1 MYLKIK
7 LFLLVSISFS
17 FRYFHIESSFLGL
30 NHSFFGL
37 FDGYNGSTA
46 AEKCSNKFYDFL
58 RDELT
63 LYTNRIDPEEPSE
76 SQQKE
81 REDFVKQAIRN
92 SFFKMDSYLLTGE
105 SESSKIRWSGTSATV
120 CYIES
125 DTLYVA
131 NSGSV
136 RALFVKDDGSAISLV
151 KDHTL
156 KSKKERDRI
165 LKANGSISISSRTST
180 VNGLLSS
187 TRGLGNHGDPIL
199 KTAIISSPSITVS
212 KIDPNDQFLVLFTAG
227 ISDIFNDEEVM
238 FLLEDIMP
246 DASEIENLKEHFASR
261 SQMKKEQ
268 VATRISGMD
277 EVSFDENKESFHLGD
292 QPIDNIT
299 DNEDITAHTTATVNA
314 HDYAI
319 GDKNTSISFEDKSF
333 ELDMPKRKGRL
344 PHESKPCFLARA
356 LVERLVYSAILADTR
371 ENTSS
376 MVILLHGCPINLY
389 LLPNVK
395 RKSLFLR
402 DLPKKEIDSEKEG
415 EYRKEG
421 TFVMEK
427 QLDE

>member
-1 MYLKIK
+1 MKICA
-7 LFLLVSISFS
+7 LVHISFS
-17 FRYFHIESSFLGL
+17 FRYFHTESSFLGL
-30 NHSFFGL
+30 EHSFFGL

-58 RDELT
+58 RDELI
-63 LYTNRIDPEEPSE
+63 LYTNSIDPEEPPE
-76 SQQKE
+76 SQVRE

-136 RALFVKDDGSAISLV
+136 RALFVKGDGSAVSLV

-156 KSKKERDRI
+156 KNKKERDRI
-165 LKANGSISISSRTST
+165 LRANGSISISSRTST
-180 VNGLLSS
+180 VNGLFSS
-187 TRGLGNHGDPIL
+187 TRGLGNHGDPDL

-212 KIDPNDQFLVLFTAG
+212 KIDPSDQFLILFTAG

-246 DASEIENLKEHFASR
+246 DASEIENLREHFSNRGQMQKEH
-261 SQMKKEQ
+261 
-268 VATRISGMD
+268 VDTRISGMN
-277 EVSFDENKESFHLGD
+277 EVSFDENKESVHLSD
-292 QPIDNIT
+292 QPTHTIT
-299 DNEDITAHTTATVNA
+299 DKEDTAAYTTATVKVQDFAN
-314 HDYAI
+314 
-319 GDKNTSISFEDKSF
+319 GGKNTAISFEDKCF
-333 ELDMPKRKGRL
+333 ELDTPKRKGRL

-402 DLPKKEIDSEKEG
+402 DLSKNEKGNGKDNEKER
-415 EYRKEG
+415 ESMKEG
-421 TFVMEK
+421 IVMEK
-427 QLDE
+427 HLDE